1 MLMRHVRTPA
11 LASRNNNTY
20 AIFYVWAFGPP
31 SKIRTRI
38 LGIELRYSSPLSYRR
53 VDLVDVLGF
62 EPRLAASEADVLP
75 LYDTSMVLS
84 TRIELVF
91 WLYQSHVLN
100 LYTMRGWRMLREL
113 HPHLQ
118 F

>member
-1 MLMRHVRTPA
+1 M
-11 LASRNNNTY
+11 
-20 AIFYVWAFGPP
+20 
-31 SKIRTRI
+31 
-38 LGIELRYSSPLSYRR
+38 
-53 VDLVDVLGF
+53 VDVLGF

-100 LYTMRGWRMLREL
+100 LYTMRGLEDVTGVAPAPTILEIVMLL
-113 HPHLQ
+113 LQNKHPKGW
-118 F
+118 